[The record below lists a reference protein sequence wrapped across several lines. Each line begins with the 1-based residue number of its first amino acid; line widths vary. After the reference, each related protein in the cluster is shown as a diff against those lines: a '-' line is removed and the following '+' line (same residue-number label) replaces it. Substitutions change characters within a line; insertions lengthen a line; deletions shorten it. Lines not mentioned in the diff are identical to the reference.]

1 MEIPFLSA
9 IITGIS
15 ISRYYHSLFF
25 LARHNIS
32 MRCLSRFIIAILLIY
47 EKNNNVW
54 CWMMLNFVQKLMK
67 PKKMPEFHKWGKWS
81 TFTSWCNKSWFYKD
95 WVKNHWNQ
103 SMCCAATKK
112 IEFGWKIFYI
122 TILLAGI
129 YFFVEEDVHL
139 NLSLVGGKLLDILV
153 EDEEV
158 VTGLGLFG
166 CK

>member
-1 MEIPFLSA
+1 M
-9 IITGIS
+9 
-15 ISRYYHSLFF
+15 
-25 LARHNIS
+25 
-32 MRCLSRFIIAILLIY
+32 
-47 EKNNNVW
+47 KN
-54 CWMMLNFVQKLMK
+54 
-67 PKKMPEFHKWGKWS
+67 
-81 TFTSWCNKSWFYKD
+81 
-95 WVKNHWNQ
+95 
-103 SMCCAATKK
+103 
-112 IEFGWKIFYI
+112 FYI